1 MIRDEF
7 IQEIQDEIT
16 VGCSLPFSVP
26 KKEIERIIKY
36 AEKWIYKKYE
46 EAVEER
52 YYTIPVGQLQD
63 ENFKKY
69 RTITLPECVYS
80 VNSISETENGFGS
93 ADPFNNMAD
102 FNLEKALFKDV
113 SNVANSSE
121 ALMEYVVYE
130 SFIDLNRSIL
140 FHPISYNFNRLSRD
154 LVILGQSPK
163 SDMVL
168 QVYNKVPLENLMDDE
183 IFYRYCVAK
192 GKTQLAR
199 ILGSFD
205 FKLPG
210 GIAINF
216 DMYKDEGTSELE
228 KLEEELKNDEGMDWF
243 MTTGGY

>member
-7 IQEIQDEIT
+7 IQKIQDELT

-26 KKEIERIIKY
+26 KPEIERIIKY

-46 EAVEER
+46 DSVEER
-52 YYTIPVGQLQD
+52 YYIIKKSALQD
-63 ENFKKY
+63 TNFKNY
-69 RTITLPECVYS
+69 RTITLPECIYS
-80 VNSISETENGFGS
+80 VNSISQTDNGFGS
-93 ADPFNNMAD
+93 ADPFSNLAD
-102 FNLEKALFKDV
+102 FSLEKALFKDV

-130 SFIDLNRSIL
+130 SFIDLNRHIL
-140 FHPISYNFNRLSRD
+140 YHPISYNYSRLTRD
-154 LVILGQSPK
+154 LVILGETPT

-168 QVYNKVPLENLMDDE
+168 QVYNKVPIEFIMEDE

-192 GKTQLAR
+192 AKTQLAR

-216 DMYKDEGTSELE
+216 DMYKEEGTTELD